1 MNTERVIIAALVVG
15 LTASAVKAQGDSSS
29 TTSAP
34 KPTKSGNVVG
44 RDAKAVGSDIEKG
57 SKGLARDIGKGVKGM
72 GHELKK
78 GAGFFGSESK
88 KAAKET
94 EKGADYVGSETKKG
108 VEKVTPHKKSKSASQ
123 SQPSTEGAPD
133 TTK

>member
-29 TTSAP
+29 TTGAP

-44 RDAKAVGSDIEKG
+44 RDAKAVGTDIEKG
-57 SKGLARDIGKGVKGM
+57 GKGLAKDFEKGVKGM

-78 GAGFFGSESK
+78 GAGFVGSETK

-108 VEKVTPHKKSKSASQ
+108 VEKVTPHKKVKGASQ
-123 SQPSTEGAPD
+123 SQSNTPGAAD